1 MDGLILMDGLT
12 ARTQREDVA
21 MDAQQLQLYKR
32 RLLELETRLV
42 ERTAQKHDAA
52 RALALDSPGDTG
64 DVSMADEGTS
74 ESFSEAELDAT
85 VLQQVRDALRRI
97 DQGTYGRCVVDGA
110 PIEPKRLE
118 ALPWTPYCLKHQ
130 KLLEAAARPRMPT
143 L

>member
-1 MDGLILMDGLT
+1 
-12 ARTQREDVA
+12 
-21 MDAQQLQLYKR
+21 MDAQQLQQYKR
-32 RLLELETRLV
+32 RLLDLEKRLV

-64 DVSMADEGTS
+64 DASMADEGAS

-130 KLLEAAARPRMPT
+130 KLLESSAPPRMPT